1 MVNQVPTEA
10 DYDVAVPGESLTGE
24 LGNKPYEQPPQ
35 MPTVE
40 ENVNFYMEQIL
51 SPQIM
56 PQIAANLER
65 GRRVSDFAEFLVT
78 SGVASG
84 RHTID
89 VGILVLP
96 VVMETVALVGDM
108 YKVEYDMGLTTG
120 SEESEDHFV
129 DLAMSQLQKEEEDME
144 PEYED
149 VMGLDIEEEEEP
161 MMDETMEQ
169 PQQEQQPAGL
179 MTRR

>member
-78 SGVASG
+78 SGV
-84 RHTID
+84 
-89 VGILVLP
+89 GILVLP

-129 DLAMSQLQKEEEDME
+129 DLAMSKLQKEEEEDME

-149 VMGLDIEEEEEP
+149 VMGLDIEEEEP